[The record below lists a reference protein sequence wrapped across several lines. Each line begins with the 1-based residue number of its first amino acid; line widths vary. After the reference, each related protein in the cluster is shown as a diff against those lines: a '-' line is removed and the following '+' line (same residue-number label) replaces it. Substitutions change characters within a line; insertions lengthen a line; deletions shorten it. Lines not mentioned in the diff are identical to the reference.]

1 MTTKRVAPRP
11 AARGLTPARRAAL
24 DILTKAN
31 RPVGAYEMID
41 LLADEKGKRPAPISV
56 YRALGY
62 LLDQGLAHRLAS
74 RNAFVVCGHSHEAG
88 EPVIFLI
95 CDECG
100 EVSEATSPEATR
112 GLAALTTA
120 AGFEP
125 RTRVIEI
132 AGLCGRCAV
141 APGKEG
147 RGAFAE

>member
-1 MTTKRVAPRP
+1 MTIKRAEPGTT
-11 AARGLTPARRAAL
+11 ARGLTPARRAAL
-24 DILTKAN
+24 DILIKAN

-74 RNAFVVCGHSHEAG
+74 RNAFVVCGHAHEAG

-100 EVSEATSPEATR
+100 EVSEATSPELTS
-112 GLAALTTA
+112 GLAGLTAA
-120 AGFEP
+120 AGFQP
-125 RTRVIEI
+125 RTRVVEI
-132 AGLCGRCAV
+132 AGLCGRCCA
-141 APGKEG
+141 AAERKEG
-147 RGAFAE
+147 